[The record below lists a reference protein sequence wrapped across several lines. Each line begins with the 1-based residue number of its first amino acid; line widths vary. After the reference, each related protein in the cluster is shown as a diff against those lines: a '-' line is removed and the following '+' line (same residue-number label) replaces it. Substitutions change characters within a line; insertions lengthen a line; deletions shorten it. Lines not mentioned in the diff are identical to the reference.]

1 MRKYIRRRAEPR
13 HALTLR
19 VRCLRKVRL
28 HDDEIAAGHAHKL
41 VNDALFHTTIRLDS
55 MHRDDA
61 TATVA
66 GHRNVV
72 QLGSEIGRA
81 SGRGSVCQYVEETGV
96 AVSVKKKNNE
106 ETRVKKM

>member
-72 QLGSEIGRA
+72 QIGREKRIA
-81 SGRGSVCQYVEETGV
+81 DRKSVVRGKE
-96 AVSVKKKNNE
+96 VSVRVDLGGRRVIKKK
-106 ETRVKKM
+106 KKTYN

>member
-72 QLGSEIGRA
+72 QIGREKRIA
-81 SGRGSVCQYVEETGV
+81 DTQRRQIRSEEHTSELQSLLRNSY
-96 AVSVKKKNNE
+96 AVF
-106 ETRVKKM
+106 